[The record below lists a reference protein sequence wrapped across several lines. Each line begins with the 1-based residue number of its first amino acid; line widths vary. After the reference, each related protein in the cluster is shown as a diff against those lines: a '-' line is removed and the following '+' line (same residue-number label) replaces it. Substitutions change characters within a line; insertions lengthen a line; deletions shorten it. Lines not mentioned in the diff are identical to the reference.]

1 LCESSHRNLL
11 WQPTYPS
18 GESVLRGTHRR
29 TGNRGHRTARDDQR
43 DKIKDCLEKHTELQA
58 AWLFGSQ
65 VSGRTHS
72 ESDVDVAVLA
82 SQPLTLDQRLALEEA
97 LQTYRLDLVD
107 LRKAGVVLQFEALNG
122 ERLHCRSPEKVAEFS
137 SLVGR
142 EYESAMALSKIG
154 YRARRERNPEQERPA
169 S

>member
-1 LCESSHRNLL
+1 ML
-11 WQPTYPS
+11 
-18 GESVLRGTHRR
+18 
-29 TGNRGHRTARDDQR
+29 R

-65 VSGRTHS
+65 ASGRAHS

-82 SQPLTLDQRLALEEA
+82 SQPLTLDQRLTLQMELEEA

-107 LRKAGVVLQFEALNG
+107 LRKAGVVLQFEALQG
-122 ERLHCRSPEKVAEFS
+122 ERLLCRSPEEVAEFS

-142 EYESAMALSKIG
+142 EYESAMALLKIG
-154 YRARRERNPEQERPA
+154 YRARRERNPEQGRPA

>member
-1 LCESSHRNLL
+1 M
-11 WQPTYPS
+11 
-18 GESVLRGTHRR
+18 
-29 TGNRGHRTARDDQR
+29 R
-43 DKIKDCLEKHTELQA
+43 DKIKDCLDKHTELQA

-82 SQPLTLDQRLALEEA
+82 SQPLTLDQRLALQMALEEA

-122 ERLHCRSPEKVAEFS
+122 ERLLCRSPEKVAEFS

-142 EYESAMALSKIG
+142 EYESAMALLKIG
-154 YRARRERNPEQERPA
+154 YRARRERKPEQERPA